1 MNGRWRSG
9 ERQHAHPGHLMIRA
23 SLRDQSI
30 HPSGEIL
37 SGQLFFVLKVPH
49 KIRALFVKH
58 MRISRDL
65 GYGEH
70 FLISEACTDH
80 ILVPALQCPTAV

>member
-1 MNGRWRSG
+1 
-9 ERQHAHPGHLMIRA
+9 MIRA
-23 SLRDQSI
+23 SLCDQSI

-58 MRISRDL
+58 MRISREDT
-65 GYGEH
+65 
-70 FLISEACTDH
+70 AM
-80 ILVPALQCPTAV
+80 LVPESPCFSSENAMQKIVYKYIHIYIIYIVSSSEF